1 MNQFHVGQRVVCVAT
16 GPWKATLELGY
27 KTPVRG
33 EVYTVREVYVDSGDE
48 VTVGVRLV
56 EIVNPAT
63 YYGYE
68 VGWYAGEFRP
78 VKTTDIS
85 IFLAMLQKTPEEVF

>member
-1 MNQFHVGQRVVCVAT
+1 
-16 GPWKATLELGY
+16 
-27 KTPVRG
+27 
-33 EVYTVREVYVDSGDE
+33 
-48 VTVGVRLV
+48 V

-85 IFLAMLQKTPEEVF
+85 IFLAMLTKVPEGVS